1 MMPTKILFVISSLR
15 QCGPVRQLSY
25 ILRHLDREEFS
36 PVVVRFTRERKDSLE
51 PLFRKMDVPVHTFPI
66 RKADLFLGK
75 REIRKKI
82 LREFNPALVHVHG
95 LRADGL
101 FSGLEEFPVIS
112 SVRNYPGDEYIHR
125 FGPLAGR
132 AVAALH
138 ISYMKKICI
147 PVACSDYVAMRYGE
161 RTGIPF
167 LHIDNGVDTEYFVPS
182 SPELKQKCRK
192 ELGLDGKKLVFI
204 YSGVLSRRKNY
215 DLLIRAF
222 LKSRWR
228 DEGILVLA
236 GEIKDPIRIKGLPQ
250 PNILFTG
257 PVKEIRSW
265 YQASDILLSAS
276 RSEGLPNAIL
286 EGMSCGL
293 PVFLSDIP
301 PHTHILSH
309 CSETGTLFRSEE
321 ELVSLLDKASQKEA
335 ESMGQAAAESVRSHF
350 SAEKMS
356 LEFQDLYRKV
366 IAAGESLSHE

>member
-1 MMPTKILFVISSLR
+1 MQTKILFVISSLR

-25 ILRHLDREEFS
+25 ILRYLDREQFS
-36 PVVVRFTRERKDSLE
+36 PVVATLSRTQEDSLE
-51 PLFRKMDVPVHTFPI
+51 PLFREMDVPVHSFPI
-66 RKADLFLGK
+66 KKADLFLGK

-82 LREFNPALVHVHG
+82 LREFNPSLVHVHG
-95 LRADGL
+95 LRADGI
-101 FSGLEEFPVIS
+101 FSGLKEFPVIS
-112 SVRNYPGDEYIHR
+112 SVRNYPGDEYIQR

-132 AVAALH
+132 TVAALH

-167 LHIDNGVDTEYFVPS
+167 LHIDNGVDTEFFVPAT
-182 SPELKQKCRK
+182 PELKQKRRK
-192 ELGLDGKKLVFI
+192 ELGLDEHQLVFI
-204 YSGVLSRRKNY
+204 YSGALSRRKNY
-215 DLLIRAF
+215 ALLVRAF

-236 GEIKDPIRIKGLPQ
+236 GEIKDPVRVKGLPQ

-276 RSEGLPNAIL
+276 RSEGLPNAVL

-301 PHTHILSH
+301 PHSHILSH
-309 CSETGTLFRSEE
+309 CPEAGALFRSEE
-321 ELVSLLDKASQKEA
+321 DLVSLLDRASQKEV
-335 ESMGQAAAESVRSHF
+335 EGRGKVAARSVRRHF

-356 LEFQDLYRKV
+356 KEFQELYRKV